1 MFFHD
6 FRTHSGEYFL
16 FCSKSSHVYFCDF
29 KFGSYEYFIQIFVLT
44 MYSTISCIK
53 SSSSYIL
60 SLIFQDQDTF
70 TTTIY
75 H

>member
-1 MFFHD
+1 
-6 FRTHSGEYFL
+6 
-16 FCSKSSHVYFCDF
+16 
-29 KFGSYEYFIQIFVLT
+29 

-75 H
+75 HWEDVFSTKLKNVTGIIKLFEKLALELGLKKYETQHYIA